1 MDQSRTETI
10 PPESPRSTTGTLKPS
25 SGTIEVAIGTSL
37 TAELIER
44 IALLDPRLHVRD
56 VASHFVNELPEAL
69 RPGQS
74 PPRSS
79 AEPDFPAV
87 LRATEVLLA
96 PRQMPSDI
104 LARMPSLRWA
114 QAVTAG
120 VDYLANTG
128 VAGNGVCLTTAAGI
142 NTRPVAEYAMAGI
155 LYFAK
160 ELDRV
165 RRNQRAHRW
174 ERHDLGELGGR
185 TLGLLGLGAVGSQ
198 VAHLAAAFG
207 MHVLAMRRSNGIAQS
222 GVHEVWGMERLDELL
237 SRADYV
243 VVALP
248 LTSSTRA
255 VIDEGRLLS
264 MSPHAVLVNV
274 GRGPVVDEAALL
286 KALQSAWI
294 RGAVLD
300 VFEQEPLPA
309 DHPFWEMENV
319 LLSAHLAGLSD
330 RYDARV
336 VDVFCDNLSRYLEGL
351 PLLNV
356 VDASHGY

>member
-1 MDQSRTETI
+1 MDQSSTEAI
-10 PPESPRSTTGTLKPS
+10 PGESRGRASATLRSS

-37 TAELIER
+37 TADLIER

-56 VASHFVNELPEAL
+56 VASHFVHELPEAR
-69 RPGQS
+69 RPGQ
-74 PPRSS
+74 PPPKPS
-79 AEPDFPAV
+79 AERDFSSV
-87 LRATEVLLA
+87 LRDAEVLLA
-96 PRQMPSDI
+96 PRKMPSDI

-120 VDYLANTG
+120 VDYLTNTG
-128 VAGNGVCLTTAAGI
+128 IAGYGVSLTTAAGI

-160 ELDRV
+160 EMDRI

-174 ERHDLGELGGR
+174 ERHDLGEIGGR

-198 VAHLAAAFG
+198 VAHLATAFG
-207 MHVLAMRRSNGIAQS
+207 MQVLAIRRSNGIAHA
-222 GVHEVWGMERLDELL
+222 GVDEVWGPERLDELL
-237 SRADYV
+237 SRSDYV

-264 MSPHAVLVNV
+264 MPPHAVLVNV

-336 VDVFCDNLSRYLEGL
+336 VDLFCENLLRYLEGL

-356 VDASHGY
+356 VDAAHGY